1 MKKFLLLLAISFS
14 SIQSF
19 ANDLDTPQYLYKIL
33 SAEDWNESQG
43 SRTLELSLDDEDF
56 IHFSK
61 EDQLDRIL
69 DKYWAD
75 EAAIVLK
82 IDVAKLSGDLVYET
96 NPGGSSKYYH
106 LYDGEIPLDAIVDAT
121 AVK

>member
-1 MKKFLLLLAISFS
+1 MKKFLLPFAISFI

-19 ANDLDTPQYLYKIL
+19 ANDLDTPQFLYKIL
-33 SAEDWNESQG
+33 SAEDWDESQG
-43 SRTLELSLDDEDF
+43 SRAIELSLDDEDF

-82 IDVAKLSGDLVYET
+82 IDVSKLSGDLVYET

-106 LYDGEIPLDAIVDAT
+106 LYDGEIPLDAVVDAT
-121 AVK
+121 AWK